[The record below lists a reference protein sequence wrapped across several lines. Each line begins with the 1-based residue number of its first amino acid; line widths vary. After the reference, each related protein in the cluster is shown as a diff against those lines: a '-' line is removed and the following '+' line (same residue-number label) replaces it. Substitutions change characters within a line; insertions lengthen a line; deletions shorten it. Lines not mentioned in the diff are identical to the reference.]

1 MDYPKKGGLFLT
13 NVRIFGIM
21 YISMGVDNM
30 ENIKEFFD
38 IIFEMCIA
46 IFIIIFGYAIW
57 DNFDLNNY
65 KTAILNDN
73 TKNIEILNEN
83 NTLYVHNISKNNNET
98 KLMIKVDKNVL
109 INTEEFILEINN
121 ETYNLKELDCG
132 SDEKYN
138 YYDLY
143 NIDFNSYE
151 TKNYNYNIIKS
162 DKDLIEYEFIN
173 V

>member
-1 MDYPKKGGLFLT
+1 
-13 NVRIFGIM
+13 
-21 YISMGVDNM
+21 M
-30 ENIKEFFD
+30 ENIKE
-38 IIFEMCIA
+38 IFYIMVELCIA

-57 DNFDLNNY
+57 DNFDLSNY
-65 KTAILNDN
+65 EQALINDN
-73 TKNIEILNEN
+73 TKGVEILTEDNI
-83 NTLYVHNISKNNNET
+83 LFVHNIASTKNKT

-109 INTEEFILEINN
+109 INTEKFILEINDK
-121 ETYNLKELDCG
+121 TYNLKELDCG

>member
-1 MDYPKKGGLFLT
+1 
-13 NVRIFGIM
+13 
-21 YISMGVDNM
+21 MG
-30 ENIKEFFD
+30 
-38 IIFEMCIA
+38 
-46 IFIIIFGYAIW
+46 
-57 DNFDLNNY
+57 NFDLNNY